1 MTEERIVERAVTLTE
16 KKYRGCRGPD
26 KSPRKININSMYNLK
41 PFQQNCDNTILNK
54 FTNNTSQK
62 QGLGLKFWIILL
74 IILAIIIGGYVIWRY
89 YKEKREQAYD
99 SDNHPSNS
107 YTVKSNG

>member
-54 FTNNTSQK
+54 FTNNPSQK
-62 QGLGLKFWIILL
+62 QGLGLKVLIVFIILGL
-74 IILAIIIGGYVIWRY
+74 IILGYLIWKHY
-89 YKEKREQAYD
+89 NEKREQSYD
-99 SDNHPSNS
+99 SDNLPNTF